1 MPQSHSL
8 TIPIAVELPVG
19 VPVLAAGAHDGPEQ
33 GACFMEYASV
43 LAGERFSDHPRCT
56 HPVLAAACRAVNDHI
71 SEGGRQRLVTYV
83 PDVVGT
89 RTRDPRVSAALAL
102 TCADA
107 AEAYAPGRFILTRSE
122 ALQRL
127 SRAARG
133 GWSRRRVVWTE
144 RDYCAAAA
152 KAVGEAVSAIAPHGG
167 DAALH
172 KLLVDLLATYRG
184 ATNPAEAAAGGPQ
197 QRNRL
202 GHEARS

>member
-1 MPQSHSL
+1 MPQSHTA
-8 TIPIAVELPVG
+8 TIPIAVVLPAG
-19 VPVLAAGAHDGPEQ
+19 VPVLAAGAHDRSEQ

-56 HPVLAAACRAVNDHI
+56 HPVLAAACRAINDHI
-71 SEGGRQRLVTYV
+71 SDGGRQRLVTYV

-89 RTRDPRVSAALAL
+89 RTRDPRVSAALVL

-107 AEAYAPGRFILTRSE
+107 AEGYAPGRFILARSE

-167 DAALH
+167 DSALH
-172 KLLVDLLATYRG
+172 KLLIDLLDAYRG
-184 ATNPAEAAAGGPQ
+184 TTNPAEFTAERPDKG
-197 QRNRL
+197 NRL